1 MSSRTNR
8 KQKRTGKKMWGMVN
22 IGLTILYTVLV
33 AFLLFIMFN
42 YNFLSFRFLN
52 IIITIGLLVVLA
64 ISIFLQKAKKST
76 LVTTIILVVFS
87 LISLVGVFGFKQMID
102 ITNRMNQTAAFSEVE
117 MSIVVPKDSDI
128 KDVNQLTT
136 VQAPTKV
143 DKNNVDTLMSALK
156 KDKKVDVK
164 VDDVA
169 SYQEAYDNLKSG
181 KSKAM
186 VLSGSYASLLES
198 VDSNYAS
205 NLKTIYTYKI
215 KKKNN
220 NPAKQVDSK
229 VFNIYISGIDTYGS
243 ISTVSRSDVNII
255 MTVNMN
261 THKILLTTTPRDAYV
276 KIPDGGADQYD
287 KLTHAG
293 IYGVETS
300 EKTLEN
306 LYGIKIDYYARINF
320 TSFLKLIDQL
330 GGVTVHNDQAF
341 TSLHGK
347 FDFPVGDIQ
356 MNSEQ
361 ALGFVRERYSLDGG
375 DNDRGKNQEKVI
387 SAIVNKLASL
397 DSVSNFTSIVNNLQ
411 DSVQTNMSLDT
422 INALANTQLDSGSK
436 FTVTSQA
443 VTGTGSTGQLTSY
456 AMPNSSLYMM
466 KLDDSSVESAS
477 QAIKN
482 LMEEK

>member
-8 KQKRTGKKMWGMVN
+8 KQKHTSNGSWGMVN
-22 IGLTILYTVLV
+22 VGLTILYAILALV
-33 AFLLFIMFN
+33 LLFTMFN

-64 ISIFLQKAKKST
+64 ISIFLQKTKKLP
-76 LVTTIILVVFS
+76 LVTTVVLVIFS
-87 LISLVGVFGFKQMID
+87 LVSLVGIFGFKQMID

-117 MSIVVPKDSDI
+117 MSIVVPKESDI
-128 KDVNQLTT
+128 KDVSQLTS

-143 DKNNVDTLMSALK
+143 DKNNIEILMSALK
-156 KDKKVDVK
+156 KDKK

-215 KKKNN
+215 KKKNSN
-220 NPAKQVDSK
+220 SANQVDSR
-229 VFNIYISGIDTYGS
+229 VFNIYISGIDTYGP

-276 KIPDGGADQYD
+276 KIPGGGADQYD

-300 EKTLEN
+300 EQTLED
-306 LYGIKIDYYARINF
+306 LYGIKLDYYARINF

-361 ALGFVRERYSLDGG
+361 ALGFVRERYNLDGG

-387 SAIVNKLASL
+387 SAILNKLASL
-397 DSVSNFTSIVNNLQ
+397 KSVSNFTSIVNNLQ
-411 DSVQTNMSLDT
+411 DSVQTNMSLNT
-422 INALANTQLDSGSK
+422 INALANTQLESGSK

-443 VTGTGSTGQLTSY
+443 VTGTGSTGQLISY

-466 KLDDSSVESAS
+466 KLDNSSVESAS
-477 QAIKN
+477 QAIKK

>member
-8 KQKRTGKKMWGMVN
+8 KQKRTSNRSWGMVN
-22 IGLTILYTVLV
+22 VGLTILYAIL
-33 AFLLFIMFN
+33 ALILLFTMFN

-64 ISIFLQKAKKST
+64 ISIFLQKTKKSP
-76 LVTTIILVVFS
+76 LVTTVVLVIFS
-87 LISLVGVFGFKQMID
+87 LVSLVGIFGFKQMIY

-128 KDVNQLTT
+128 KDVSQLTS

-143 DKNNVDTLMSALK
+143 DKNNIDTLMSALK

-181 KSKAM
+181 KSEAM

-215 KKKNN
+215 KKKNSN
-220 NPAKQVDSK
+220 SAKQVDSK

-276 KIPDGGADQYD
+276 KIPGVGADQYD

-300 EKTLEN
+300 EQTLEN

-341 TSLHGK
+341 TQEK

-397 DSVSNFTSIVNNLQ
+397 KSVSNFTSIVNNLQ

-466 KLDDSSVESAS
+466 KLDDSSVASAS

>member
-215 KKKNN
+215 KTKNN
-220 NPAKQVDSK
+220 NSAKQVDSK

-276 KIPDGGADQYD
+276 KIPGGGADQYD

-300 EKTLEN
+300 EQTLEN

-361 ALGFVRERYSLDGG
+361 ALGFVRERYSLNGG

-387 SAIVNKLASL
+387 
-397 DSVSNFTSIVNNLQ
+397 
-411 DSVQTNMSLDT
+411 
-422 INALANTQLDSGSK
+422 
-436 FTVTSQA
+436 
-443 VTGTGSTGQLTSY
+443 
-456 AMPNSSLYMM
+456 
-466 KLDDSSVESAS
+466 
-477 QAIKN
+477 
-482 LMEEK
+482 

>member
-8 KQKRTGKKMWGMVN
+8 KQKRTSNRSWGMVN
-22 IGLTILYTVLV
+22 VGLTILYAILALV
-33 AFLLFIMFN
+33 LLFTMFN

-64 ISIFLQKAKKST
+64 ISIFLQKTKKSPLLT
-76 LVTTIILVVFS
+76 TVVLVIFS
-87 LISLVGVFGFKQMID
+87 LVSLVGIFGFKQMID

-117 MSIVVPKDSDI
+117 MSIVVPKESDI
-128 KDVNQLTT
+128 KDVSQLTS

-143 DKNNVDTLMSALK
+143 DKNNIETLMSALK

-181 KSKAM
+181 KAKAM

-198 VDSNYAS
+198 VDSNYAL

-220 NPAKQVDSK
+220 NSAKQVDSK

-276 KIPDGGADQYD
+276 KIPGGGADQYD

-300 EKTLEN
+300 EQTLEN

-397 DSVSNFTSIVNNLQ
+397 KSVSNFTSIVNNLQ

-466 KLDDSSVESAS
+466 KLDDSSVASAS

>member
-8 KQKRTGKKMWGMVN
+8 KQKHTSNGSWGMVN
-22 IGLTILYTVLV
+22 VGLTILYAILALV
-33 AFLLFIMFN
+33 LLFTMFN

-64 ISIFLQKAKKST
+64 ISIFLQKTKKSP
-76 LVTTIILVVFS
+76 LVTTVVLVIFS
-87 LISLVGVFGFKQMID
+87 LVSLVGIFGFKQMID
-102 ITNRMNQTAAFSEVE
+102 ITNRMNQTAGFSEVE
-117 MSIVVPKDSDI
+117 MSIVVPKESDI
-128 KDVNQLTT
+128 KDVSQLTS

-143 DKNNVDTLMSALK
+143 DKNNIEILMSALK

-220 NPAKQVDSK
+220 NSAKQVDSK

-261 THKILLTTTPRDAYV
+261 THKILLTTTSRDAYV
-276 KIPDGGADQYD
+276 KIPGGGANQYD

-300 EKTLEN
+300 EQTLEN

-361 ALGFVRERYSLDGG
+361 ALGFVRERYSLDDG

-397 DSVSNFTSIVNNLQ
+397 KSVSNFTSIVNNLQ
-411 DSVQTNMSLDT
+411 DSVQTNISLDT

-466 KLDDSSVESAS
+466 KLDNSSVARAS

>member
-8 KQKRTGKKMWGMVN
+8 KQKRTSNRSWGMVN
-22 IGLTILYTVLV
+22 IGLTILYAILALV
-33 AFLLFIMFN
+33 LLFTMFN

-64 ISIFLQKAKKST
+64 ISIFLQKTKKSP
-76 LVTTIILVVFS
+76 LVTTVVLVIFS
-87 LISLVGVFGFKQMID
+87 LVSLVGIFGFKQMID

-117 MSIVVPKDSDI
+117 MSIVVPKESDI
-128 KDVNQLTT
+128 KDVSQLTS

-143 DKNNVDTLMSALK
+143 DKNNIETLMSALK

-164 VDDVA
+164 VEDVA

-215 KKKNN
+215 KKKNSN
-220 NPAKQVDSK
+220 SAKQVDSK

-397 DSVSNFTSIVNNLQ
+397 KSVSNFTSIVNNLQ

>member
-8 KQKRTGKKMWGMVN
+8 KQKRTSNRSWGMVN
-22 IGLTILYTVLV
+22 VGLTILYAILALV
-33 AFLLFIMFN
+33 LLFTMFN

-52 IIITIGLLVVLA
+52 IIITVGLLVVLA
-64 ISIFLQKAKKST
+64 ISIFLQKTKKSP
-76 LVTTIILVVFS
+76 LVTTVVLVIFS
-87 LISLVGVFGFKQMID
+87 LVSLVGIFGFKQMID

-117 MSIVVPKDSDI
+117 MSIVVPKESDI
-128 KDVNQLTT
+128 KDVSQLTS

-143 DKNNVDTLMSALK
+143 DKNNIETLMSALK

-215 KKKNN
+215 KKKNSN
-220 NPAKQVDSK
+220 SAKQVDSK

-276 KIPDGGADQYD
+276 KIPGGGADQYD

-300 EKTLEN
+300 EQTLEN

-397 DSVSNFTSIVNNLQ
+397 KSVSNFTSIVNNLQ

-466 KLDDSSVESAS
+466 KLDDSSVASAS

>member
-8 KQKRTGKKMWGMVN
+8 KQKRTSNRSWGMVN
-22 IGLTILYTVLV
+22 VGLTILYAILALV
-33 AFLLFIMFN
+33 LLFTMFN

-64 ISIFLQKAKKST
+64 ISIFLQKTKKSP
-76 LVTTIILVVFS
+76 LVTTVVLVIFS
-87 LISLVGVFGFKQMID
+87 LVSLVGIFGFKQMID

-117 MSIVVPKDSDI
+117 MSIVVPKESDI
-128 KDVNQLTT
+128 KDVSQLTS

-143 DKNNVDTLMSALK
+143 DKNNIETLMSALK

-164 VDDVA
+164 VEDVA

-215 KKKNN
+215 KKKNSN
-220 NPAKQVDSK
+220 SAKQVDSK

-276 KIPDGGADQYD
+276 KIPGGGANQYD

-300 EKTLEN
+300 EQTLEN

-397 DSVSNFTSIVNNLQ
+397 KSVSNFTSIVNNLQ
-411 DSVQTNMSLDT
+411 DSVQTNISLDT

-466 KLDDSSVESAS
+466 KLDNSSVASAS

>member
-8 KQKRTGKKMWGMVN
+8 KQKRTSNRSWGMVN
-22 IGLTILYTVLV
+22 VGLTILYAILALV
-33 AFLLFIMFN
+33 LLFTMFN

-64 ISIFLQKAKKST
+64 ISIFLQKTKKSP
-76 LVTTIILVVFS
+76 LVTTVVLVIFS
-87 LISLVGVFGFKQMID
+87 LVSLVGIFGFKQMID

-117 MSIVVPKDSDI
+117 MSIVVPKESDI
-128 KDVNQLTT
+128 KDVSQLTS

-143 DKNNVDTLMSALK
+143 DKNNIETLMSALK

-215 KKKNN
+215 KKKNSN
-220 NPAKQVDSK
+220 SAKQVDSK

-276 KIPDGGADQYD
+276 KIPGGGADQYD

-300 EKTLEN
+300 EQTLEN

-387 SAIVNKLASL
+387 SASVNKLASL
-397 DSVSNFTSIVNNLQ
+397 KSVSNFTSIVNNLQ

-466 KLDDSSVESAS
+466 KLDDSSVASAS

>member
-8 KQKRTGKKMWGMVN
+8 KQKHTSNGSWGMVN
-22 IGLTILYTVLV
+22 VGLTILYAILALV
-33 AFLLFIMFN
+33 LLFTMFN

-64 ISIFLQKAKKST
+64 ISIFLQKTKKSP
-76 LVTTIILVVFS
+76 LVTTVVLVIFS
-87 LISLVGVFGFKQMID
+87 LVSLVGIFGFKQMID

-117 MSIVVPKDSDI
+117 MSIVVPKESDI
-128 KDVNQLTT
+128 KDVSQLTS

-143 DKNNVDTLMSALK
+143 DKNNIEILMSALK

-198 VDSNYAS
+198 VDSNFAS

-215 KKKNN
+215 KKKNSN
-220 NPAKQVDSK
+220 SANQVDSR
-229 VFNIYISGIDTYGS
+229 VFNIYISGIDTYGP

-276 KIPDGGADQYD
+276 KIPGGGADQYD

-300 EKTLEN
+300 EQTLED
-306 LYGIKIDYYARINF
+306 LYGIKLDYYARINF

-341 TSLHGK
+341 TQEK

-361 ALGFVRERYSLDGG
+361 ALGFVRERYNLDGG

-387 SAIVNKLASL
+387 SAILNKLASL
-397 DSVSNFTSIVNNLQ
+397 KSVSNFTSIVNNLQ
-411 DSVQTNMSLDT
+411 DSVQTNMSLNT
-422 INALANTQLDSGSK
+422 INALANTQLESGSK

-443 VTGTGSTGQLTSY
+443 VTGTGSTGQLISY

-466 KLDDSSVESAS
+466 KLDNSSVESAS
-477 QAIKN
+477 QAIKK

>member
-8 KQKRTGKKMWGMVN
+8 KQKHTSNGSWGMVN
-22 IGLTILYTVLV
+22 VGLTILYAILALV
-33 AFLLFIMFN
+33 LLFTMFN

-64 ISIFLQKAKKST
+64 ISIFLQKTKKSP
-76 LVTTIILVVFS
+76 LVTTVVLVIFS
-87 LISLVGVFGFKQMID
+87 LVSLVGIFGFKQMID
-102 ITNRMNQTAAFSEVE
+102 ITNRMNQTAGFSEVE
-117 MSIVVPKDSDI
+117 MSIVVPKESDI
-128 KDVNQLTT
+128 KDVSQLTS

-143 DKNNVDTLMSALK
+143 DKNNIETLMSALK

-198 VDSNYAS
+198 VDSNYDS

-220 NPAKQVDSK
+220 NSAKQVDSK

-276 KIPDGGADQYD
+276 KIPGGGANQYD

-300 EKTLEN
+300 EQTLEN

-397 DSVSNFTSIVNNLQ
+397 KSVSNFTSIVNNLQ
-411 DSVQTNMSLDT
+411 DSVQTNISLDT

-466 KLDDSSVESAS
+466 KLDNSSVASAS

>member
-8 KQKRTGKKMWGMVN
+8 KQKRTSNRSWGMVN
-22 IGLTILYTVLV
+22 VGLTILYAIL
-33 AFLLFIMFN
+33 ALILLFTMFN

-205 NLKTIYTYKI
+205 HLKTIYTYKI
-215 KKKNN
+215 KTKNN
-220 NPAKQVDSK
+220 NSAKQVDSK

-276 KIPDGGADQYD
+276 KIPGGGADQYD

-300 EKTLEN
+300 EQTLEN

-361 ALGFVRERYSLDGG
+361 ALGFVRERYSLNGG

-397 DSVSNFTSIVNNLQ
+397 NSVSNFTSIVNNLQ

-436 FTVTSQA
+436 FTVASQA